1 MTEFC
6 CLIGLPT
13 NFFVSLVWELC
24 LPLNNVRSVG
34 KNRCSLDIV
43 RAMLSIASVRSR
55 KTKILYGANLSF
67 HQVEKYLSFL
77 LRSGLLEH
85 AVDSGYLITGVGRE
99 FLSLYEEYLE
109 RSNVLRQEVERN
121 TKDRLQL
128 ENMCFKNRIENI
140 QTLVDEDDLK

>member
-1 MTEFC
+1 
-6 CLIGLPT
+6 
-13 NFFVSLVWELC
+13 
-24 LPLNNVRSVG
+24 
-34 KNRCSLDIV
+34 
-43 RAMLSIASVRSR
+43 MLSIASVRSR
-55 KTKILYGANLSF
+55 KTKIMYGANLSF

-85 AVDSGYLITGVGRE
+85 DVDSGYLITGVGRE

-128 ENMCFKNRIENI
+128 ENMCFNNRIETI
-140 QTLVDEDDLK
+140 QTGVEKDDLE

>member
-1 MTEFC
+1 M
-6 CLIGLPT
+6 
-13 NFFVSLVWELC
+13 
-24 LPLNNVRSVG
+24 RSVS
-34 KNRCSLDIV
+34 KNRSSLDIV

-55 KTKILYGANLSF
+55 KTKIMYGANLSF

-77 LRSGLLEH
+77 LRNDLLEH
-85 AVDSGYLITGVGRE
+85 DVDSGYLITGVGRE

-140 QTLVDEDDLK
+140 QALVEEDDLK

>member
-1 MTEFC
+1 
-6 CLIGLPT
+6 
-13 NFFVSLVWELC
+13 
-24 LPLNNVRSVG
+24 LNNVRSVS

-55 KTKILYGANLSF
+55 KTKIMYGANLSF

-77 LRSGLLEH
+77 LRSGLLERD
-85 AVDSGYLITGVGRE
+85 VDSGYLITCVGRD
-99 FLSLYEEYLE
+99 FLSLYQEYLE

-128 ENMCFKNRIENI
+128 ENMCFKNKIENI
-140 QTLVDEDDLK
+140 QTLVEEDDLK